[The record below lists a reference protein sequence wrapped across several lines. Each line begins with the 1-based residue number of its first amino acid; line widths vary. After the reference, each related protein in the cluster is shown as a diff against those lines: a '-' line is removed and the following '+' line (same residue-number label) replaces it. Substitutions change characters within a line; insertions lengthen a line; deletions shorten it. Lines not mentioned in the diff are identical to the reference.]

1 MSLSKYNIVLLIAIF
16 IILYLFFENKS
27 IEPFIND
34 IDYDDLVYIPTKDN
48 NSNGMLNNYHVRAI
62 PEHEKSS
69 GFLSDVYD
77 YMGLD
82 SHHYL
87 FESPHKNDDKEYT
100 YNKSYTSY
108 FDRPITY
115 PDDSK
120 KEIFLN
126 KVMEKDNTLAI
137 EPHEY
142 RHPEKLGN
150 KIVYDFSNSQDFKH
164 ELRER
169 ELRLRGFRRSSL
181 TPENNYFSMTFCDD
195 IDEMGTRFPCH
206 KYGKKFDYDLENRFK
221 IAKYISPD
229 SEEYKNIGKIESEN
243 INRYS
248 SNLCCKN
255 HFL

>member
-1 MSLSKYNIVLLIAIF
+1 MNIVLLIAIF
-16 IILYLFFENKS
+16 IILYLSLDN

-34 IDYDDLVYIPTKDN
+34 IDYDDLVYIPSRGT

-87 FESPHKNDDKEYT
+87 FESPHKLDNKKHT

-115 PDDSK
+115 TDETK

-126 KVMEKDNTLAI
+126 KVMEKDNTLVV
-137 EPHEY
+137 EPHKY
-142 RHPEKLGN
+142 RHPERLGN
-150 KIVYDFSNSQDFKH
+150 KIVYDFSNSQDYEH
-164 ELRER
+164 GLRER

-181 TPENNYFSMTFCDD
+181 TPENNYYSMTFCDD
-195 IDEMGTRFPCH
+195 IDEMGTCFPCH

-221 IAKYISPD
+221 IAKYISPNT
-229 SEEYKNIGKIESEN
+229 EEYKNIGKIESEN

-255 HFL
+255 HYL

>member
-1 MSLSKYNIVLLIAIF
+1 MSLSKYNILLLIAIF
-16 IILYLFFENKS
+16 IILYLSFDN
-27 IEPFIND
+27 IEPFVND
-34 IDYDDLVYIPTKDN
+34 IDYDDLVYIPTNDN
-48 NSNGMLNNYHVRAI
+48 NSNGLINNYHIRKI
-62 PEHEKSS
+62 PEHEKSN

-87 FESPHKNDDKEYT
+87 FESPHTNTKKDT

-115 PDDSK
+115 TDESK
-120 KEIFLN
+120 KEKFLD
-126 KVMEKDNTLAI
+126 KIMKKDNTLVI

-150 KIVYDFSNSQDFKH
+150 KIVYDFSNSQDFEH
-164 ELRER
+164 QLRER

-221 IAKYISPD
+221 ITKYISPNT
-229 SEEYKNIGKIESEN
+229 EEYKNLGKIESEN

-255 HFL
+255 YFL

>member
-1 MSLSKYNIVLLIAIF
+1 MSLSKYNILLLIAIF
-16 IILYLFFENKS
+16 IILYLSFDN
-27 IEPFIND
+27 IEPFVND
-34 IDYDDLVYIPTKDN
+34 IDYDDLVYIPTND
-48 NSNGMLNNYHVRAI
+48 NSNGLINNYHIRAI
-62 PEHEKSS
+62 PEHENSN

-87 FESPHKNDDKEYT
+87 FESPHKNDVKEYT

-115 PDDSK
+115 TDESK

-126 KVMEKDNTLAI
+126 KIMKKDNTLVI
-137 EPHEY
+137 EPHKY
-142 RHPEKLGN
+142 RHPERLGN
-150 KIVYDFSNSQDFKH
+150 KIVYDFSNSQDFEH
-164 ELRER
+164 QLRER

-181 TPENNYFSMTFCDD
+181 TPQNNYFSMTFCDD

-221 IAKYISPD
+221 ITKYISPD
-229 SEEYKNIGKIESEN
+229 TEEYKNIGKIESEN
-243 INRYS
+243 LNKYS
-248 SNLCCKN
+248 SNICCKN

>member
-1 MSLSKYNIVLLIAIF
+1 MGLLNYNILLLITIF
-16 IILYLFFENKS
+16 IILYLSFDNKY

-48 NSNGMLNNYHVRAI
+48 NSNSMLNNYHVRAI

-115 PDDSK
+115 TDETK

-126 KVMEKDNTLAI
+126 KIMEKDNTLAI

-150 KIVYDFSNSQDFKH
+150 KIVYDFSNSQDFEH
-164 ELRER
+164 GLRER
-169 ELRLRGFRRSSL
+169 ELRLKGFRRSSL

-221 IAKYISPD
+221 IAKYIKPD
-229 SEEYKNIGKIESEN
+229 TEEYKNIGKNESEN

>member
-1 MSLSKYNIVLLIAIF
+1 MGLLKYNTLLLIAIF
-16 IILYLFFENKS
+16 IILYLSFDN
-27 IEPFIND
+27 IEPFVND
-34 IDYDDLVYIPTKDN
+34 IDYDDLVYIPTRDN
-48 NSNGMLNNYHVRAI
+48 NSNGMLNNYHMKAI

-87 FESPHKNDDKEYT
+87 FESPHKNIDKIYT

-115 PDDSK
+115 TDESK
-120 KEIFLN
+120 KEKFLD
-126 KVMEKDNTLAI
+126 KIMKKDNTLVI
-137 EPHEY
+137 EPHKY

-164 ELRER
+164 GLRER

-181 TPENNYFSMTFCDD
+181 TPQNNYFSMTFCDD
-195 IDEMGTRFPCH
+195 IDEMGTKFPCH